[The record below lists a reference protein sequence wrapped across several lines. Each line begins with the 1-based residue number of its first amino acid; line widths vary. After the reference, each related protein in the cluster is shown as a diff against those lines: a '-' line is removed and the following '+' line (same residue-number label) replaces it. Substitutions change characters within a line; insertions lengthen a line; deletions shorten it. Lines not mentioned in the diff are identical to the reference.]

1 MPRLVQAFKSRVLR
15 FRREILVV
23 LYALRHPETPIHLR
37 LAGLALI
44 AYLASPVDLI
54 PIWIPV
60 LGLVDDLVIV
70 PWGLGAVVRHL
81 PEGTRTDA
89 EAAAARLIERYVAR
103 PLRFLLILGLV
114 LILLWTTLLWLLYL
128 GLRGAMG

>member
-1 MPRLVQAFKSRVLR
+1 M
-15 FRREILVV
+15 V

-60 LGLVDDLVIV
+60 LGLVDDLLIV
-70 PWGLGAVVRHL
+70 PWGLGAVVRRL
-81 PEGTRTDA
+81 PERTRADA
-89 EAAAARLIERYVAR
+89 EAAASRLIERYVAR

-128 GLRGAMG
+128 GLRGAVG